1 MIRCVGQAAID
12 PVSGVTTS
20 SIARPGRIKGA
31 GAVILLPPVVER
43 ELRVALH
50 RRDAWKSRSNV
61 ARLGVLGGVPFLV
74 AWRGNGNVA
83 PRNDAALLY
92 VPRGPVSGSGPA
104 LQISVGLFA
113 EERRQQTLELL
124 YLAGMGSGELFVGKL
139 LGGAL
144 VSSSEL
150 LALAPLVAVPFL
162 SGGLSF
168 DLFVA
173 TVACLPTMFVLVLAV
188 GSLASALSRHEGTA
202 LVMAGVLLGALCLA
216 LPLPYNLGFWL
227 TGNAPFDRL
236 WLALSPALGP
246 WMVTRNFAGF
256 RVSDFWVW
264 TAVTWAAS
272 ALCLVLAAVL
282 LRRNWHQELHG
293 TEARR
298 WRSQGE
304 AFLLGNTGWRQALRR
319 RVLALNAYQWLAQQ
333 DRRPVLQAWGFIA
346 SVCVFWLLGCCA
358 WPHFWLSPLNF
369 YTTAIVLLFGL
380 DLLVS
385 HTAARRMATDRRD
398 GALELLLTTSLS
410 PQDVLEGQEAALRE
424 QFRPVKRGLLG
435 LLMLMA
441 MAGLLTRGWT
451 GPGIVSYLV
460 VWVLFFAWC
469 LRSQHPA
476 PLAMWVAA
484 NSGRS
489 MYHAFRGEGGRNR
502 NWLFYWFA
510 FTANSFGAFGG
521 WARSFPRGSL
531 VEAVV
536 SICVVFW
543 VLLFMAATRKSSDS
557 VSKSFVSEL
566 RSIAQEPL
574 PERNDPRFKEWKDI
588 RTRFPAPPGGRF
600 GQPAEDW
607 SQTKPVKAAGAWFWR
622 PVGRIC
628 GLAWGCL
635 RRAVT
640 NRRLP
645 G

>member
-1 MIRCVGQAAID
+1 MA
-12 PVSGVTTS
+12 
-20 SIARPGRIKGA
+20 
-31 GAVILLPPVVER
+31 
-43 ELRVALH
+43 LR

-61 ARLGVLGGVPFLV
+61 ARLGVLGVSLFLLF
-74 AWRGNGNVA
+74 G
-83 PRNDAALLY
+83 ALTGTS
-92 VPRGPVSGSGPA
+92 PRGITLHYYMSLAGLFLAVGPA
-104 LQISVGLFA
+104 LQISVELFA
-113 EERRQQTLELL
+113 EERQQQALELL
-124 YLAGMGSGELFVGKL
+124 YLTGMGAGELFVGKL

-144 VSSSEL
+144 VSSGQL

-173 TVACLPTMFVLVLAV
+173 TVACMPTVFVLVLAV
-188 GSLASALSRHEGTA
+188 GSLASALGRHEGTA
-202 LVMAGVLLGALCLA
+202 PVMAGVLLGALCLA

-236 WLALSPALGP
+236 WLAVSPALGP

-256 RVSDFWVW
+256 SVRDFWVW
-264 TAVTWAAS
+264 TAVTWTWS
-272 ALCLVLAAVL
+272 ALCLALAAVL
-282 LRRNWHQELHG
+282 LKNNWRRELQG
-293 TEARR
+293 TEVKR
-298 WRSQGE
+298 WRSQWE
-304 AFLLGNTGWRQALRR
+304 AFLLGSIGWRQALRR

-358 WPHFWLSPLNF
+358 WPQFWLRPLNF
-369 YTTAIVLLFGL
+369 YTTAIVLLFGF

-385 HTAARRMATDRRD
+385 HTAARRMAADRRD

-410 PQDVLEGQEAALRE
+410 SQDMLEGQEAALRE

-441 MAGLLTRGWT
+441 LAGLLTRSWT
-451 GPGIVSYLV
+451 RPGIVSYLV
-460 VWVLFFAWC
+460 VWGLFFAWC
-469 LRSQHPA
+469 MRSQRPA
-476 PLAMWVAA
+476 LAMWVAA

-489 MYHAFRGEGGRNR
+489 MYHVFRGEGGRSR
-502 NWLFYWFA
+502 TWLFYWFA

-531 VEAVV
+531 AEAVV

-543 VLLFMAATRKSSDS
+543 VLLFLAATRKSSSS
-557 VSKSFVSEL
+557 VSKSLVSEL

-600 GQPAEDW
+600 GPPGEDL

-628 GLAWGCL
+628 GLAWGRL
-635 RRAVT
+635 RNAMT
-640 NRRLP
+640 NRRLLDDT
-645 G
+645 